1 MNQKLLDIL
10 LKALQENNAS
20 EFTYAWEWEVSLLPD
35 HFLTINGQDILM
47 EYKIDFD
54 FGELDL
60 DRLAAAGHFHKNV
73 LVNTDTEAIIS
84 YQLIPA
90 ERH

>member
-10 LKALQENNAS
+10 LRALKENNAS

-35 HFLTINGQDILM
+35 HFLTINGEDILSP
-47 EYKIDFD
+47 YNINFD

-60 DRLAAAGHFHKNV
+60 DRLAMAGHFHKNI
-73 LVNTDTEAIIS
+73 LVNTDTEAIIT
-84 YQLIPA
+84 YELA
-90 ERH
+90 K